1 VTDPARAAA
10 AYLRTERA
18 DLVQTVG
25 ECADRVAGTWPGD
38 AATDSGAVRAP
49 LREELDAA
57 GALDR
62 FPEALSGAAEAA
74 GRELL
79 AEPVAA
85 PPYVVV
91 TSRGPLLRAGFD
103 TERLLLGVAV
113 FTVDRA
119 PRRYRRRETR
129 AWARLRPS
137 PTSER

>member
-1 VTDPARAAA
+1 MTDPARAAA

-18 DLVQTVG
+18 DLVEAV
-25 ECADRVAGTWPGD
+25 ERCADRVVAAWAGD
-38 AATDSGAVRAP
+38 AATDAGAVRGP

-57 GALDR
+57 GALDQ
-62 FPEALSGAAEAA
+62 FPDVLAGAVGAA
-74 GRELL
+74 GRDLP

-91 TSRGPLLRAGFD
+91 TSRGPLLRAGFG
-103 TERLLLGVAV
+103 TERLLLGIAV
-113 FTVDRA
+113 FAVERD

-137 PTSER
+137 PTPGR